1 MPEPALKVLAVV
13 GSLKRESVSRV
24 AVRYVSE
31 ALRGAGCVVD
41 VLELGELALPL
52 FNPDTARQVPQYA
65 ELQGRV
71 MAADVVIL
79 ASPDYHGGPSGA
91 LKNFLDYFWHE
102 FAGKLMATLVA
113 SHEKGLTAA
122 DHLRTIARQCYAWM
136 LPYGV
141 SFADKLEI
149 KEGQIASETLRNRLD
164 IFVRD
169 VRVYGS
175 LLARQRIADL
185 DCNDHCFM
193 AKHRKH

>member
-1 MPEPALKVLAVV
+1 MSQPALQVLSVV

-24 AVRYVSE
+24 AVRYVNE
-31 ALRGAGCVVD
+31 GLRRAGCSVD
-41 VLELGELALPL
+41 VIDLGEVTLPL
-52 FNPDTARQVPQYA
+52 FNPDTARQVPEYA
-65 ELQGRV
+65 ALQARV

-79 ASPDYHGGPSGA
+79 GSPDYHGGPSGA

-141 SFADKLEI
+141 AFAEKMEI
-149 KEGQIASETLRNRLD
+149 QDGQIASETLKNRLD
-164 IFVRD
+164 ILVRD
-169 VRVYGS
+169 VRVYGE
-175 LLARQRIADL
+175 LLARQRRADL
-185 DCNDHCFM
+185 GCNDNCFM